1 MVINTI
7 APAGPENR
15 KLPKKEQDLFRSIV
29 KFYETKQYKKGLKA
43 ADAILKK
50 YPTHGETQAMK
61 GLIYNC
67 MEKKEE
73 AYELVK
79 LGLRNDVRSH
89 VCWHVFGL
97 LHRSDRNHKEATKC
111 YLNALRIEKH
121 HMQILKDLGNL
132 QVQMR
137 DLEGFVETKR
147 TILIENKKLKVNWI
161 GFAVA
166 NHLYG
171 DLDQALKVI
180 DAFLSTLDNRE
191 KGYEEGELVL
201 YKTLILEQAGR
212 VEEALAWLEAEM
224 EYVVD
229 GLSSRMK
236 RAELLLALERFDD
249 AHAAYRALLAENS
262 EHYQYH
268 CGLQSAV
275 LRLDAAT
282 SADMLQMSGCALP
295 STELPSLSLQQ
306 RALLQAE
313 YEELCEIDP
322 SSLVCDKIPLTFLEG
337 EAFKAR
343 VDTYMRKHLQRGLPS
358 LGSDLAALYLTLDPE
373 TGKKVRAKDPYDI
386 NQNENFLVV
395 KELVERYRDSLTKTE
410 DFPHP
415 PSSSSSSSTPTQNG
429 TSSSSSSSFD
439 AKNTLLWTNFLY
451 VQLLEASGALPQAL
465 ALLLDHCLPACASD
479 DKGTSLDMHQRQARL
494 LKKSGAIAEAA
505 SVMDQAR
512 KLDLADRYVNNKCT
526 KYLLRAGRV
535 EDAQAVIALFAKHE
549 GDAQVYL
556 CEMQCMW
563 YELEWAKAVFA
574 QALIGGGKEGL
585 GRALKKFA
593 AVEKH
598 FADFVEDQFDF
609 HNYCIRKMTLRAYVD
624 VLRLEDGLLAHE
636 YYLKAARGT
645 VDCYLAL
652 LARPKEEEGGE
663 VRDLYAGM
671 TAAERKKEKAKAR
684 KAAKKQEE
692 EAAAEK
698 VAAAAAA
705 GAGAGTAGA
714 AAASEEEAKN
724 KANKKTAEGV
734 KIPVDDDPDGAK
746 LAEKDPLEEAKR
758 VMVSMTQH
766 AAKVV
771 ETHTLAYD
779 VATKRGKPLLALQ
792 ALIRAHALRPFHP
805 EVFCR
810 TVDFVASLNEGGK
823 EGGKEGGWAVG
834 MHPTV
839 AAVIEAEKGGLLG
852 DEVDLGVYVE
862 GYVETAK
869 AWASLPH
876 LLAAARGLARAQ
888 AQPGATEKAV
898 ALVKEGVRE
907 GKCRGLTVTGLKEA
921 LWIAE
926 TELQAG
932 PAAMAEMRNL
942 CLERF
947 PSATYFASSS

>member
-1 MVINTI
+1 MVVNTI
-7 APAGPENR
+7 ASAGPENR

-79 LGLRNDVRSH
+79 QGLRNDVRSH

-191 KGYEEGELVL
+191 RGYEEGELVL

-212 VEEALAWLEAEM
+212 IEEALTWLEAEM
-224 EYVVD
+224 NYVVD
-229 GLSSRMK
+229 GLSARMK
-236 RAELLLALERFDD
+236 RAELLLALGRFED

-268 CGLQSAV
+268 SGLQCSV

-282 SADMLQMSGCALP
+282 SADMLQLSGCALP

-306 RALLQAE
+306 RALLLAE
-313 YEELCEIDP
+313 YEEIIKIEP
-322 SSLVCDKIPLTFLEG
+322 SSHVCDKIPLTFLEG
-337 EAFKAR
+337 DAFKTR

-373 TGKKVRAKDPYDI
+373 TGKSVRAKDPYDI
-386 NQNENFLVV
+386 NQNGRFLVV
-395 KELVERYRDSLTKTE
+395 KELVERYRDSLTKTGAL
-410 DFPHP
+410 PPP
-415 PSSSSSSSTPTQNG
+415 PSFSSSSSTSTQNG
-429 TSSSSSSSFD
+429 TSSSSSSSSFFYSPSSSFD
-439 AKNTLLWTNFLY
+439 AKTTLLWTNFLY

-465 ALLLDHCLPACASD
+465 ALLLDHCLPACAD
-479 DKGTSLDMHQRQARL
+479 DDNGTSLDMYLRQARL
-494 LKKSGAIAEAA
+494 LKKSGIVADAA
-505 SVMDQAR
+505 TVMDKAR
-512 KLDLADRYVNNKCT
+512 LLDLSDRYVNNKCT

-535 EDAQAVIALFAKHE
+535 EDAQAVVALFAKHE
-549 GDAQVYL
+549 GDAQAYL

-574 QALIGGGKEGL
+574 QALMNGGKEGL
-585 GRALKKFA
+585 GKALKKFA

-636 YYLKAARGT
+636 DYLEAARGT
-645 VDCYLAL
+645 VECYLAL

-663 VRDLYAGM
+663 VKDLYAGM

-684 KAAKKQEE
+684 KAVKKQEE
-692 EAAAEK
+692 EAAAAAAR
-698 VAAAAAA
+698 VAGTAAAA
-705 GAGAGTAGA
+705 
-714 AAASEEEAKN
+714 EEEAKN

-734 KIPVDDDPDGAK
+734 RIPVEDDPDGVK

-758 VMVSMTQH
+758 VLVSMTQH
-766 AAKVV
+766 AGKVV

-792 ALIRAHALRPFHP
+792 ALIRAHALRPSHP

-810 TVDFVASLNEGGK
+810 TVDFMASLKDGGK
-823 EGGKEGGWAVG
+823 DAGWARG

-839 AAVIEAEKGGLLG
+839 AAVIEAEKEGLLEG
-852 DEVDLGVYVE
+852 GADLGGFVEAYVKKA
-862 GYVETAK
+862 T

-876 LLAAARGLARAQ
+876 MLAAARGMARAQ
-888 AQPGATEKAV
+888 VRPGATEKAV
-898 ALVKEGVRE
+898 GLVIDGVKE
-907 GKCRGLTVTGLKEA
+907 GKCRGMTVGGLKEA
-921 LWIAE
+921 LRIAE
-926 TELQAG
+926 TELRAG
-932 PAAMAEMRNL
+932 PAALAEMREV
-942 CLERF
+942 CMERF
-947 PSATYFASSS
+947 PSATCFAVSS